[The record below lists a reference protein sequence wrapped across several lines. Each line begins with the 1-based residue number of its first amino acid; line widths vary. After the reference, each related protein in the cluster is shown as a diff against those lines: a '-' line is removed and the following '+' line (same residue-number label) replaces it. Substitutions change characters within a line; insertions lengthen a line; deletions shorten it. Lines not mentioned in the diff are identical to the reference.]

1 MDIEIK
7 SQPFVHDELKKIKKD
22 LHSGRIRRFGAIV
35 DHQKLKFSY
44 NALVAWKRESVGRGL
59 SQKLKAKDI
68 TEYESNPGPG
78 SFTGLKIGTTIAN
91 VFNWALG
98 KKKINELA
106 LPEYGREPNITPRKK

>member
-1 MDIEIK
+1 MKTPEKSTFKIRIDSTDRYKKSVKLVRIHKGEEKEVSEREGDIDIVAEIAGILG
-7 SQPFVHDELKKIKKD
+7 E
-22 LHSGRIRRFGAIV
+22 
-35 DHQKLKFSY
+35 
-44 NALVAWKRESVGRGL
+44 
-59 SQKLKAKDI
+59 QKLKAKDI